1 MGLNAR
7 PSLLFPTPFSNIQC
21 YACRRMIGKD
31 EKKRRNKRGE
41 SICFVFAVCIRQGKH
56 AWSRSERAADNLMW
70 PFHAWRSTNTKKSNL
85 SASDCVLTCGALCM
99 PTQRVTGTYHHK
111 NYSTLIWDD
120 WIYRS
125 SSTNSG
131 MEVSHVLVEM
141 FAANVPATFSLDK
154 SQKKATKKK
163 EMANVYQVCLS
174 SPPFLSFL
182 NWGNSMATFVI
193 SVWVCAK
200 NKQLFSAGHQG
211 WHLTIMTPCMPI
223 FITVPETWKMAKQE
237 QQERRL
243 GNIGTQSNTRF
254 S

>member
-1 MGLNAR
+1 MR
-7 PSLLFPTPFSNIQC
+7 
-21 YACRRMIGKD
+21 
-31 EKKRRNKRGE
+31 KRGETRGE

-120 WIYRS
+120 WIYGS

-154 SQKKATKKK
+154 GQKKPPPKKRDGK
-163 EMANVYQVCLS
+163 CLS
-174 SPPFLSFL
+174 SVSVFSPIPFIPKLRKFY
-182 NWGNSMATFVI
+182 GN
-193 SVWVCAK
+193 VCH
-200 NKQLFSAGHQG
+200 F
-211 WHLTIMTPCMPI
+211 
-223 FITVPETWKMAKQE
+223 
-237 QQERRL
+237 RL
-243 GNIGTQSNTRF
+243 GVC
-254 S
+254 